1 MYPVSVKGVLAA
13 PPACGRVQQ
22 RLEGYSLEGEIDSEL
37 GDPEEIAMMAF
48 TRKKAWWKLW

>member
-22 RLEGYSLEGEIDSEL
+22 HLAGCNLEGEIEPEH
-37 GDPEEIAMMAF
+37 GAPEEIAIMAF